1 MPPKFDRTREAV
13 VGFVKACCL
22 YAEARLGGV
31 DDKGKISWVLSY
43 VQRGVAEV
51 WKDNMLEEINKV
63 SQMVT
68 YLVCD

>member
-1 MPPKFDRTREAV
+1 M
-13 VGFVKACCL
+13 GFVKACCL
-22 YAEARLGGV
+22 YAEARLGV
-31 DDKGKISWVLSY
+31 DDKGKISLVLSY